1 MKKLLNISDL
11 CKHLNLVNTRTKK
24 PLNHVIRYWEK
35 EFSNIKPNMI
45 RNRRY
50 YTQKHLEVFKL
61 IKFLIKDKGMSIKGT
76 KNILN
81 SRINGLDDYNSNSL
95 KAEYYKK
102 DFTTKGKKI
111 LDKINQIKK
120 YGKKISH

>member
-1 MKKLLNISDL
+1 
-11 CKHLNLVNTRTKK
+11 
-24 PLNHVIRYWEK
+24 
-35 EFSNIKPNMI
+35 
-45 RNRRY
+45 
-50 YTQKHLEVFKL
+50 
-61 IKFLIKDKGMSIKGT
+61 MSIKGT

-111 LDKINQIKK
+111 LDKKIKVIKTNRGGKITWHGKGQLVCYFVINLNKRNKDIRKFITNLSSILK
-120 YGKKISH
+120 RAVLKS